1 LEIVIFFPDP
11 SRNFSILLNSLG
23 NCDFPRPLQ
32 KLQIWGPFGKVEFS
46 TPLEN
51 VVHGWGGGG
60 VVDNREVKINVYG
73 RPVTTNTKL
82 QFAFEGKF

>member
-1 LEIVIFFPDP
+1 M
-11 SRNFSILLNSLG
+11 G
-23 NCDFPRPLQ
+23 
-32 KLQIWGPFGKVEFS
+32 
-46 TPLEN
+46 
-51 VVHGWGGGG
+51 GGGG